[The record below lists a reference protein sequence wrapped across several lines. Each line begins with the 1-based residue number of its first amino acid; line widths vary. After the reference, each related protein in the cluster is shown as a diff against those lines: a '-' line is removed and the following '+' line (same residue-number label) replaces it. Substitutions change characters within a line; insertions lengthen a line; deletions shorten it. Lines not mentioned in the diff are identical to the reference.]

1 MGSTTA
7 WSFARL
13 AGDRAR
19 GRSGRLRG
27 VIPARDVDCG
37 LLYRRVRREL
47 VALLQAMPLHRL
59 DTVVPATPAWSV
71 QDVLA
76 HLVGLAAD
84 LNAQR
89 FPGDSSEDWTDA
101 QVTSRRGRTLDELAA
116 EWDEEA
122 PRFEEGLRL
131 LGYEQ
136 GSHFVGDLLQHTCD
150 VRAALG
156 TAQVPEDDVALA
168 VGLDFYLRA
177 FDESLREAGVGSVSV
192 VVGGEVFAVGE
203 GSEVVR
209 WSPSRFEAFRALG
222 GRRSEAQVRAQ
233 PREGDLD
240 AVLPHVSAYP
250 PLPAEDVLDA

>member
-1 MGSTTA
+1 MGP
-7 WSFARL
+7 R
-13 AGDRAR
+13 AGRVL
-19 GRSGRLRG
+19 RSLGHTSG
-27 VIPARDVDCG
+27 VIPERVVDCG

-47 VALLQAMPLHRL
+47 VDLLGAMPLHRL
-59 DTVVPATPAWSV
+59 DTVVPAWSV

-89 FPGDSSEDWTDA
+89 FPGGSSDAWTDA
-101 QVTSRRGRTLDELAA
+101 QVTSRRGRTLAELAS
-116 EWDEEA
+116 EWEAEA

-156 TAQVPEDDVALA
+156 VEQVAEDAEVLA
-168 VGLDFYLRA
+168 VALDFYLHT
-177 FDESLREAGVGSVSV
+177 FDESLCEADVGSVAV
-192 VVGGEVFAVGE
+192 EVGGERFALGDGPQVA
-203 GSEVVR
+203 R
-209 WSPSRFEAFRALG
+209 WSPSRFEAFRTLG

-233 PREGDLD
+233 QWEGDLD
-240 AVLPHVSAYP
+240 AVLSYVSAYP
-250 PLPAEDVLDA
+250 PLPEDDVRDA

>member
-1 MGSTTA
+1 M
-7 WSFARL
+7 
-13 AGDRAR
+13 
-19 GRSGRLRG
+19 
-27 VIPARDVDCG
+27 IPERDVDCG

-47 VALLQAMPLHRL
+47 VALLRAMPLHRL
-59 DTVVPATPAWSV
+59 EGQVPATPAWSV

-89 FPGDSSEDWTDA
+89 FPGGSSEDWTDA
-101 QVTSRRGRTLDELAA
+101 QVVSRRGRTLDELAA
-116 EWDEEA
+116 EWEVEA

-156 TAQVPEDDVALA
+156 AAQVPEDDVALVVA
-168 VGLDFYLRA
+168 LDFYLRA
-177 FDESLREAGVGSVSV
+177 FDEALAEAGVGSVSV
-192 VVGGEVFAVGE
+192 EVGGERFALGA
-203 GSEVVR
+203 GPEVAR
-209 WSPSRFEAFRALG
+209 WKPRRFEAFRALG

-233 PREGDLD
+233 PWEGDLEV
-240 AVLPHVSAYP
+240 VLPHVSAYP
-250 PLPAEDVLDA
+250 PLPAEDVRDT